1 MECEIRRNLLSV
13 RLARAPPESTR
24 PDHLDAFST
33 SSQPKVSRAVIGA
46 SILFHK
52 RSGQTLLKTAFRSNY
67 KCDIEGGTSSQISLE
82 PSSMKL
88 TLPGQLWPLRGT
100 ISAVGPGISDM
111 IYIDVLHKSSHSEL
125 TWGVFWSELEC
136 SMSVR

>member
-1 MECEIRRNLLSV
+1 
-13 RLARAPPESTR
+13 
-24 PDHLDAFST
+24 
-33 SSQPKVSRAVIGA
+33 
-46 SILFHK
+46 
-52 RSGQTLLKTAFRSNY
+52 
-67 KCDIEGGTSSQISLE
+67 
-82 PSSMKL
+82 MKL

-136 SMSVR
+136 SMSVRCFLIGVSQQKWLFAGRDDVY